1 MRGILLCKATKAVLL
16 IIQVTS
22 YQVIAFWL
30 CHAVFVGQLDAW
42 CLIVNMVC
50 VTSITHHAMGGS
62 LLQHWGTG
70 MVVSSKILS
79 EPLPSKHKTFVWL
92 ARPMSKTLGRR
103 CIKVIQM
110 FCVCWVDSLLKSCT
124 LCCMPCSMIRD
135 QLIYDNH
142 PAEDATSTS
151 LAIHVGWITSCIPWH
166 LPSTA
171 ELMQSSHQRSVT
183 DWCVRG
189 RALSYQIWCDW
200 HYVFFGGLMELTSII
215 ISLGTIRPMITKHFS
230 IKFP

>member
-1 MRGILLCKATKAVLL
+1 MSCCVCRAVRCLMFDCKHGLCYMYY
-16 IIQVTS
+16 TS
-22 YQVIAFWL
+22 RNGRQPCMTL
-30 CHAVFVGQLDAW
+30 C
-42 CLIVNMVC
+42 N
-50 VTSITHHAMGGS
+50 
-62 LLQHWGTG
+62 
-70 MVVSSKILS
+70 
-79 EPLPSKHKTFVWL
+79 

-142 PAEDATSTS
+142 PAEDAKSTS
-151 LAIHVGWITSCIPWH
+151 LAIHVGWIASCIPWH

-171 ELMQSSHQRSVT
+171 ELMQFLHQRSVT

-200 HYVFFGGLMELTSII
+200 HYVFLGGLMELTSTI
-215 ISLGTIRPMITKHFS
+215 ISLGTIRPKDNNTFQH
-230 IKFP
+230 